1 MAEIT
6 RRQPSPLFF
15 RVANPIF
22 GWMLSN
28 GRGPTDDMMLLHWR
42 GRKSGRAFR
51 TPVSRFELDGR
62 TFTTTSAPWRHNF
75 AGGHPAQL
83 DLDGERRDVI
93 GSLIDDPASVGAA
106 MKAVMDELGAKS
118 AARAM
123 GIRIEGQ
130 PTTEDF
136 AAFAA
141 ADNNTLV
148 EFTVSE

>member
-6 RRQPSPLFF
+6 RHQPSPLFL

-28 GRGPTDDMMLLHWR
+28 GRGPTDDMMVLHWR

-75 AGGHPAQL
+75 SGGHPAQL
-83 DLDGERRDVI
+83 DLDGERRNVV
-93 GSLIDDPASVGAA
+93 GNLVDDPASVGET
-106 MKAVMDELGAKS
+106 MMAVTDVLGAKS
-118 AARAM
+118 AARAL
-123 GIRIEGQ
+123 GIKIEGQ
-130 PTTEDF
+130 PTAEDF
-136 AAFAA
+136 SAFAA
-141 ADNNTLV
+141 ADKTTLV
-148 EFTVSE
+148 EFAVAE